1 MTCRILILEDVPFDV
16 ELMEREIRL
25 SGIEFTS
32 MTVDNEKDYL
42 KPLKTSNLMLYSP
55 IIRSHPLMAFQP

>member
-42 KPLKTSNLMLYSP
+42 EALETSNLMLYCRSFAP
-55 IIRSHPLMAFQP
+55 IL